1 MLLGLVGTTSATALL
16 FTEAFLEAHP
26 FGTVPAAFSL
36 DGKIGIF
43 EANSVMRAVAR
54 LGYGRLPLYGSNADD
69 DARID
74 SFLAASLIFAR
85 DAQIYQL
92 SLAASCRKCRSKFRQ
107 LPKFGTLSFVNSRVF
122 KG

>member
-1 MLLGLVGTTSATALL
+1 
-16 FTEAFLEAHP
+16 
-26 FGTVPAAFSL
+26 VPAAFSL

-85 DAQIYQL
+85 DAQIYLL